1 MPPLVGQRTKENKS
15 LMKRNSKTIRS
26 RLKLVEK

>member
-1 MPPLVGQRTKENKS
+1 MPPLVGQRTKENRN
-15 LMKRNSKTIRS
+15 LMMRNSKTIRS

>member
-15 LMKRNSKTIRS
+15 LMKRNSKTIKNRP
-26 RLKLVEK
+26 KLVEK

>member
-1 MPPLVGQRTKENKS
+1 MLPLVGQRTKENKS
-15 LMKRNSKTIRS
+15 LMMRNSKTIRS